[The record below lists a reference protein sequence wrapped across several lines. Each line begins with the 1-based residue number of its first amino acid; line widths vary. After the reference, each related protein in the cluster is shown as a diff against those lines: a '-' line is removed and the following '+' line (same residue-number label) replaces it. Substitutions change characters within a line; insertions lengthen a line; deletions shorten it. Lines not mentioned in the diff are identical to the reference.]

1 MEAFRSK
8 LHSGAQILLTP
19 LVALF
24 VAVRITP
31 NQVSV
36 LGVLINIGAAML
48 IVDGALLWAGI
59 IYVAAGILDLADGA
73 LARKTGAAS
82 PFGAFLDST
91 LDRVSEGVVLAAIGY
106 HFAES
111 ANPTAAAMVV
121 LALLGSLLVSY
132 TRARAE
138 ALGCDC
144 KGGFA
149 SRLERLVLLS
159 AALILGFLEPAIY
172 LLAAGTMFTVG
183 QRVWNTAN
191 QLADKPGD

>member
-24 VAVRITP
+24 VAIRITP
-31 NQVSV
+31 NQVSA
-36 LGVLINIGAAML
+36 LGVLINIAAAML
-48 IVDGALLWAGI
+48 IIDGALLWAGI
-59 IYVAAGILDLADGA
+59 IYVVAGILDLADGA
-73 LARKTGAAS
+73 LARKTGADS

-106 HFAES
+106 HFAAS
-111 ANPTAAAMVV
+111 ANPTGAAMVV

-138 ALGCDC
+138 ALGCEC

-149 SRLERLVLLS
+149 ARLERLLLLS

-172 LLAAGTMFTVG
+172 LLAAATMFTVC

-191 QLADKPGD
+191 QLANKPGD